1 MPPAYS
7 TWPLSTNVL
16 LCRVGSPLVLRK
28 LLNWFIYNEKY
39 GSEAYPPG
47 KGWLWASILAVLA
60 YAYAL
65 IHHQLF
71 W

>member
-1 MPPAYS
+1 M
-7 TWPLSTNVL
+7 
-16 LCRVGSPLVLRK
+16 GSPLVLRK
-28 LLNWFIYNEKY
+28 LLNWFIYNEQY

-47 KGWLWASILAVLA
+47 KGWLSAGVLAALA